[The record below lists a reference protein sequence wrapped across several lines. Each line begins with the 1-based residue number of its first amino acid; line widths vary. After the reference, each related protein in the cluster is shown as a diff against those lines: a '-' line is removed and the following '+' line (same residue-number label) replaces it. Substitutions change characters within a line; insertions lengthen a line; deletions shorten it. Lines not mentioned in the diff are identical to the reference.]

1 MVEPVTAVLSGIALV
16 RSATKFIKDNI
27 NTCQDIGGIAKQI
40 DELFSGQQEIEKQRI
55 KDSNSNITEQ
65 LGISTV
71 AQSVIDAKL
80 AQEQLMEIRSLVN
93 MRFGPNTW
101 TEILTERKRRL
112 DQIKE
117 RKKKIKQAQMKRQKE
132 QMQMLKTAS
141 IGITIVL
148 VIVFLI
154 AIVYV
159 TVADALDTAE
169 CMVFKPKYYMICMN
183 EGHEYALIEQQL
195 DILEYKNTHIIV
207 KENPNG
213 INSTNRTCN

>member
-16 RSATKFIKDNI
+16 RSATTFIKDNI
-27 NTCQDIGGIAKQI
+27 STCQDIGGIAKQI
-40 DELFSGQQEIEKQRI
+40 DQLFAGQQEIEKQRI

-71 AQSVIDAKL
+71 AQSVIDAKI
-80 AQEQLMEIRSLVN
+80 AQEQLMEIRTLVN

-112 DQIKE
+112 DEIKE
-117 RKKKIKQAQMKRQKE
+117 RKRKIKQAKIKRQKE

-141 IGITIVL
+141 IGITVVL
-148 VIVFLI
+148 VIVFLF

-159 TVADALDTAE
+159 SFAEEIDTAE

-195 DILEYKNTHIIV
+195 DILEYKKTHIIV

-213 INSTNRTCN
+213 IDSTNRTCN